1 MVGGGNNG
9 GTGGFW
15 QGCAKGGQKN
25 GGHLVNKQG
34 QRRDVQTQRRN
45 VLEDGCANVAT
56 LRSNVATFQRGY
68 KSNVATLGSNVTTF
82 QRMEKMTSQR

>member
-25 GGHLVNKQG
+25 GGHLLNKQG
-34 QRRDVQTQRRN
+34 QRRDVPK
-45 VLEDGCANVAT
+45 DGCANVAT

-68 KSNVATLGSNVTTF
+68 KSNVATLGSNVATL
-82 QRMEKMTSQR
+82 QRMEKLTSRR